1 MYEEKN
7 ESHNRRSLRLIDYD
21 YATPGAYYVT
31 ILSYRRFPIF
41 SKIHTE
47 KVQLSQ
53 IGIIVEDCWRKIP
66 YHFPFV
72 RLRDYVIMPNHLH
85 GIIDIKYY
93 PNVVT
98 DNVFTT
104 RINSLKNMPKGPQSK
119 SLSAIIGSFK
129 SATTKHVHR
138 LGLIDLKTIW
148 HRNYYEHIIRDN
160 EDLQRIADY
169 IHLNPSNWENDL
181 EYFLQ

>member
-1 MYEEKN
+1 
-7 ESHNRRSLRLIDYD
+7 
-21 YATPGAYYVT
+21 
-31 ILSYRRFPIF
+31 
-41 SKIHTE
+41 
-47 KVQLSQ
+47 
-53 IGIIVEDCWRKIP
+53 
-66 YHFPFV
+66 
-72 RLRDYVIMPNHLH
+72 MPNHLH